1 MSVTRFAVLGLAVG
15 SAVLAAFLAKGFLG
29 KEAVEQVV
37 EVNTVATTDVLVMA
51 QDVKMGD
58 RLTPSNVTWQSWPS
72 DHLRQS
78 MISRTTRPAAVEEL
92 QGARARSNLFEGE
105 PVNERKI
112 INPDSAGFMAAIL
125 PKGMRAISVRISPES
140 GAGGFILPND
150 RVDVIL
156 IKKREGGTMTETV
169 LSNVR
174 VLAIDQTF
182 QTNEKGEQ
190 VVVGKTATVELD
202 PKQAE
207 VLAMVESSGH
217 LTLALRSLADQGDST
232 LGTDGPRLA
241 EHYHTGGRADEV
253 AVFRYGIKSVV
264 RAGDVNQWDD
274 SENGQVKP

>member
-29 KEAVEQVV
+29 NEAVEKVV
-37 EVNTVATTDVLVMA
+37 EVNTVSTTEVLVLA

-72 DHLRQS
+72 DHLRHN
-78 MISRTTRPAAVEEL
+78 MISRTTRPAAMQEL

-156 IKKREGGTMTETV
+156 ITKDSGGKLSTTSETV

-202 PKQAE
+202 PKQTE
-207 VLAMVESSGH
+207 VLAMVESSGQ
-217 LTLALRSLADQGDST
+217 LTLALRSLADQGDSA
-232 LGTDGPRLA
+232 LGDDGPKLA
-241 EHYHTGGRADEV
+241 EHYISGGRADEI

-264 RAGDVNQWDD
+264 GVAR
-274 SENGQVKP
+274 

>member
-29 KEAVEQVV
+29 KEAEERVV
-37 EVNTVATTDVLVMA
+37 EINTISTAEVLVLA

-72 DHLRQS
+72 NHLRHN
-78 MISRTTRPAAVEEL
+78 MILRTTRPAAMQEL

-125 PKGMRAISVRISPES
+125 PKGMRAISVRISAES

-156 IKKREGGTMTETV
+156 ITKRDGGKTLSETV

-202 PKQAE
+202 PKQTE
-207 VLAMVESSGH
+207 VLAMVESSGQ
-217 LTLALRSLADQGDST
+217 LTLALRSLADQGDSA
-232 LGTDGPRLA
+232 LGDDGPKLA
-241 EHYHTGGRADEV
+241 EHYTTGGRADEV
-253 AVFRYGIKSVV
+253 AVFRFGIKSLVGV
-264 RAGDVNQWDD
+264 SQ
-274 SENGQVKP
+274 

>member
-29 KEAVEQVV
+29 KEPVEQVV
-37 EVNTVATTDVLVMA
+37 AVNRISTTEVLVMA

-58 RLTPSNVTWQSWPS
+58 RLTSSNVKWQSWPS
-72 DHLRQS
+72 NHLRHN
-78 MISRTTRPAAVEEL
+78 MVSRTTRPAAMQEL

-125 PKGMRAISVRISPES
+125 PKGMRAISVRISSES
-140 GAGGFILPND
+140 AAGGFILPND

-156 IKKREGGTMTETV
+156 ITKKDGGKTLSETV

-202 PKQAE
+202 PKQTE
-207 VLAMVESSGH
+207 VLAMVESSGQ
-217 LTLALRSLADQGDST
+217 LTLALRSLADQGDSA
-232 LGTDGPRLA
+232 LGDDGPLLA
-241 EHYHTGGRADEV
+241 EHYTTGGRADEV
-253 AVFRYGIKSVV
+253 AVFRFGIKSVV
-264 RAGDVNQWDD
+264 GVAR
-274 SENGQVKP
+274 

>member
-29 KEAVEQVV
+29 KEPGERVV
-37 EVNTVATTDVLVMA
+37 EVNRISTTEVLVMA

-72 DHLRQS
+72 DHLRHT
-78 MISRTTRPAAVEEL
+78 MISRTTRPAAMQEL

-105 PVNERKI
+105 PVNERKV

-125 PKGMRAISVRISPES
+125 PKGMRAISVRISAES

-156 IKKREGGTMTETV
+156 ITKKDDGSGKPRTLSETV

-202 PKQAE
+202 PKQTE
-207 VLAMVESSGH
+207 VLAMVESSGQ
-217 LTLALRSLADQGDST
+217 LTLALRSLADQGDSA
-232 LGTDGPRLA
+232 LGDDGPQLA
-241 EHYHTGGRADEV
+241 EHYTTGGRADEV
-253 AVFRYGIKSVV
+253 AVFRYGIKSMVGV
-264 RAGDVNQWDD
+264 AR
-274 SENGQVKP
+274 

>member
-1 MSVTRFAVLGLAVG
+1 MSVTRFAVLGLAIG
-15 SAVLAAFLAKGFLG
+15 SAVLAAYLAKGFLG
-29 KEAVEQVV
+29 KEPEERVV
-37 EVNTVATTDVLVMA
+37 EVNRISTTEVLVMA

-58 RLTPSNVTWQSWPS
+58 RLSPSNVTWQSWPS
-72 DHLRQS
+72 DHIRSS
-78 MISRTTRPAAVEEL
+78 MIARTTRPAALQEI

-105 PVNERKI
+105 PVSDRKI

-156 IKKREGGTMTETV
+156 ISKQGDGTGKPRTV
-169 LSNVR
+169 SEAVLTNVR

-202 PKQAE
+202 PRQAE
-207 VLAMVESSGH
+207 ILAMVESSGQ
-217 LTLALRSLADQGDST
+217 LTLALRSLADQGDSA
-232 LGTDGPRLA
+232 LGDDGPRLA
-241 EHYHTGGRADEV
+241 EHYIRGGRADEV
-253 AVFRYGIKSVV
+253 AVFRYGIKSVIGV
-264 RAGDVNQWDD
+264 PQ
-274 SENGQVKP
+274 

>member
-29 KEAVEQVV
+29 KEAEERVV
-37 EVNTVATTDVLVMA
+37 EINTISTAEVLVLA

-72 DHLRQS
+72 NHLRHN
-78 MISRTTRPAAVEEL
+78 MILRTTRPAAMQEL

-125 PKGMRAISVRISPES
+125 PKGMRAISVRISAES

-156 IKKREGGTMTETV
+156 ITKRDGGKTLSETV

-202 PKQAE
+202 PQQTE
-207 VLAMVESSGH
+207 VLAMVESSGQ

-232 LGTDGPRLA
+232 LGDDGPKLA
-241 EHYHTGGRADEV
+241 EHYISGGRADEV
-253 AVFRYGIKSVV
+253 AVFRFGIKSVV
-264 RAGDVNQWDD
+264 GVAR
-274 SENGQVKP
+274 

>member
-29 KEAVEQVV
+29 NEPAEKVV
-37 EVNTVATTDVLVMA
+37 EVNTVATTEVLVLA

-72 DHLRQS
+72 DHLRQT
-78 MISRTTRPAAVEEL
+78 MISRTTRPAAVQEL

-112 INPDSAGFMAAIL
+112 IDPDSAGFMAAIL
-125 PKGMRAISVRISPES
+125 PKGMRAISVRISSES
-140 GAGGFILPND
+140 AAGGFILPND

-156 IKKREGGTMTETV
+156 IKKQDGGQTLSETV

-202 PKQAE
+202 PKQTE
-207 VLAMVESSGH
+207 VLAMVESSGQ
-217 LTLALRSLADQGDST
+217 LTLALRSLADQGDSA
-232 LGTDGPRLA
+232 LGDDGPKLA
-241 EHYHTGGRADEV
+241 EHYTTGGRADEV

-264 RAGDVNQWDD
+264 GVAR
-274 SENGQVKP
+274 